1 MVPIFKMEA
10 ALILAI
16 LAWSCTA
23 ACAADG
29 SGQGECFTDQATGKL
44 VCAVIRTLAYH
55 EITSLTDGVDS
66 NNGIWPVLSENGE
79 RAAFTTAT
87 YSPELVVHIHVIDA
101 EGTGQRE
108 VDSYKPLCYCSA
120 SADISPD
127 GSKVVSTDGIQLRV
141 ANADGSGAGA
151 LLNTGSIVGMKI
163 IDNGQVFFM
172 VKGDTEVQGS
182 SPKIPVQRGI
192 WTINFD
198 GSGLRQIAGPDQI
211 AALLGVAADSVSPAA
226 GCFDLSSD
234 GSRMVF
240 AVYTEKRLCILGANS
255 DGSGLHEFVFPK
267 DYFWAINKIG
277 ISGDGPKMF
286 YNILPNPCCSTPGEI
301 GVFNFDGTG
310 QRLLINATARLPSG
324 FPGSD
329 DPITMSHD
337 GSRLLLGSSGVLMD
351 TETGEMLALALR
363 GGWWTSDPL
372 LLVGDGMFRATMNKD
387 ASRILFVAADE
398 KVIRQLA
405 ILDVNPASLGG
416 APDVYEAR
424 MPPPFV
430 LTDGRSSSNI
440 TAKVTTTNTISRVSN
455 AMLLRGMHDANVGEA
470 VMLDDGTQGDLTSG
484 DGIFSNN
491 AIRAN
496 GDAVVGPRTV
506 RIKAEVRGGDGKRHA
521 TAIDIVP
528 FAVVDEESQAPAV
541 LTEGA
546 SQPQMA
552 TQPQT
557 ARPPTAKP
565 PTISQPPIAQ
575 PPATLQPAQLNLTGV
590 WNCDDGGTYYLR
602 QMGNVVWWD
611 GDRSPQWANVAR
623 GTISGKTLNL
633 EYADVPEGKGSGYGT
648 LVLDIISNDELRAK
662 EKPESYSGS
671 RWWRASASQGPAST
685 TPRPGETV
693 NPWENPAVR
702 QLIDEWLLQ
711 QDRCLKKL
719 YPGAYIDKWGRAC
732 GNLASTTIKC
742 DLTPDHPADWDSYHY
757 LWYNNWCPTYYPYTV
772 RGYIQKRQSGM
783 SFEALAVCK
792 GEDDVCI
799 G

>member
-1 MVPIFKMEA
+1 MVPIFKMEV

-23 ACAADG
+23 ACAADD
-29 SGQGECFTDQATGKL
+29 SWQGECFTDPATGKL

-141 ANADGSGAGA
+141 ANADGSSAGA
-151 LLNTGSIVGMKI
+151 ILNTGSIVGMKI

-198 GSGLRQIAGPDQI
+198 GSGLRQITGPDQI

-255 DGSGLHEFVFPK
+255 DGSELHEFVFPK
-267 DYFWAINKIG
+267 DYFWAVNKIG
-277 ISGDGPKMF
+277 ISGDGSKMF

-301 GVFNFDGTG
+301 GVFNFEGTG
-310 QRLLINATARLPSG
+310 QRLLINATARLPSPSG

-329 DPITMSHD
+329 DPITLSYD

-372 LLVGDGMFRATMNKD
+372 LLVGDGMFRATMSKD
-387 ASRILFVAADE
+387 ASRVLFVAGDE
-398 KVIRQLA
+398 KGIRQLA

-416 APDVYEAR
+416 APGVNDAQ
-424 MPPPFV
+424 MDPLFV

-455 AMLLRGMHDANVGEA
+455 AMLLKGMHDPNVGEE

-565 PTISQPPIAQ
+565 PPIAQ
-575 PPATLQPAQLNLTGV
+575 PPTTLQPAELNLTGV
-590 WNCDDGGTYYLR
+590 WNCDDGGTYY
-602 QMGNVVWWD
+602 
-611 GDRSPQWANVAR
+611 
-623 GTISGKTLNL
+623 I
-633 EYADVPEGKGSGYGT
+633 YADVPEGKAIGYGT

-671 RWWRASASQGPAST
+671 RWWRASAGQGPAST
-685 TPRPGETV
+685 TPQPGETV
-693 NPWENPAVR
+693 TPWEIPAVR

-711 QDRCLKKL
+711 QDRCLKKR

-732 GNLASTTIKC
+732 GDLGSTTIKC
-742 DLTPDHPADWDSYHY
+742 DLSPDHPADWDSYHY
-757 LWYNNWCPTYYPYTV
+757 LWYNNWCPMYYPYTV
-772 RGYIQKRQSGM
+772 RDYLQKRQSGM